1 MLFLKKGSGKRKRL
15 RKTGTGLEQAKSEDS
30 KLKGCGLKT
39 QRCILA
45 KLAIKSEKREI
56 TILNTK
62 TNIFLLETVG
72 ADY

>member
-39 QRCILA
+39 QRCILDAMFA
-45 KLAIKSEKREI
+45 KLAINSEKRDI

-62 TNIFLLETVG
+62 TNCFFF
-72 ADY
+72 